1 MEKLILFF
9 SLFINFILNQECD
22 RYNPIKK
29 DNSCILTYCTDEEF
43 SDGICEISNEIIKT
57 QWLTNIIWIGEEN
70 SRFINF
76 ADYSNGDMIIE
87 TTSDPGNNKRIF
99 FGLNSNGNYLFNDD
113 KSHQL
118 ILTAEN

>member
-22 RYNPIKK
+22 RNTPIKK

-43 SDGICEISNEIIKT
+43 SDGTCEISNEIIKT

-76 ADYSNGDMIIE
+76 AVYSNGYDYR
-87 TTSDPGNNKRIF
+87 NNIR
-99 FGLNSNGNYLFNDD
+99 SW
-113 KSHQL
+113 
-118 ILTAEN
+118 